1 MLASINNH
9 LLVLLLC
16 GVVYPM
22 SFSCREPNHKTNK
35 MEHHKL
41 YGIEFNI
48 PVPSEVLV
56 NDMPVSKNFVSGTV
70 GPEFINQY
78 ILDPGKQRVRI
89 KVMHPF
95 LKEGG
100 LFTGTQLKRL
110 TENIQVQLVDVNQD
124 YKVTTV
130 APLRFPEVKEPVPS
144 FEYEWDFDAGV
155 DYKIQGWK
163 NSVDLKTI
171 GEDLLKQE
179 VLTLFQRLYAELDKG
194 DTNTFADEI
203 KQAEQEL
210 FISNYYSRE
219 KIAEHQSNC
228 EKFYSNHKGR
238 MLPIENYRMVF
249 YANGKAVAL
258 ERVDDAH
265 AGLGVLIAKG
275 KEANAYYT
283 NYVLLHKP
291 SASAPLQVLRINS
304 EYIKMHE

>member
-1 MLASINNH
+1 
-9 LLVLLLC
+9 
-16 GVVYPM
+16 
-22 SFSCREPNHKTNK
+22 
-35 MEHHKL
+35 MEQHKL

-78 ILDPGKQRVRI
+78 ILDPGKQHVRI

-100 LFTGTQLKRL
+100 RFTGTQLKKL
-110 TENIQVQLVDVNQD
+110 TENTQVQLVDVNQD
-124 YKVTTV
+124 YTVTTV
-130 APLRFPEVKEPVPS
+130 APLRFPEVKEPVPF
-144 FEYEWDFDAGV
+144 FEYEWTFDAGV

-163 NSVDLKTI
+163 SSADLKKI
-171 GEDLLKQE
+171 DENVLKQE
-179 VLTLFQRLYAELDKG
+179 VLAAYQQMYAELDKG
-194 DTNTFADEI
+194 NTAAFLDDI

-210 FISNYYSRE
+210 FSSNFYSKE

-258 ERVDDAH
+258 ERVDDAY

-275 KEANAYYT
+275 TEDNAYYT
-283 NYVLLHKP
+283 NYIVLHKP
-291 SASAPLQVLRINS
+291 SANAPLQVLRINS
-304 EYIKMHE
+304 EYIKMHK